1 MGNVG
6 GASDNMDD
14 FYFYFWSVVILCQH
28 VDVITYRQLLRSLSF
43 PCAVVL
49 YEGHLLHSCDAFNIL
64 TVSISLRSTLEPLEN
79 TWGSE
84 SSWMQFC
91 CPSPGRYGLLK
102 IIIYLCISLSVCVC
116 VLCIIMSKFR
126 PNPLLCCL
134 SRCGS
139 LTLSFLLIWVTGLWR
154 RENPL
159 IISIPSSL
167 GVDPT
172 TPEISSCR
180 PMTWQNL
187 SWRPWAGW
195 SSS

>member
-91 CPSPGRYGLLK
+91 CPSPGRYGLPQKLK
-102 IIIYLCISLSVCVC
+102 IIIYLCISLSLCVFC
-116 VLCIIMSKFR
+116 A
-126 PNPLLCCL
+126 LLCQ
-134 SRCGS
+134 SS
-139 LTLSFLLIWVTGLWR
+139 DLTLCCVVCPGVAPWHWVF
-154 RENPL
+154 
-159 IISIPSSL
+159 
-167 GVDPT
+167 
-172 TPEISSCR
+172 C
-180 PMTWQNL
+180 
-187 SWRPWAGW
+187 
-195 SSS
+195 